1 MLLKEQG
8 ELVSYKKQLASIINK
23 FFINITKRLNLK
35 EDHLKIRSGLLKG
48 CPLVTLEDILKK
60 FSFHPTIDK
69 IRKTYELNKKFFS
82 NK

>member
-35 EDHLKIRSGLLKG
+35 EDHLKIRSGLLTG